1 MQRQILIL
9 GWRWMLWSMLS
20 NFLKKQW
27 YLIDITV
34 SSLPRNEN
42 EILLSIHSVE
52 YIKRLELIL
61 SKGNYEFVI
70 NCIAILRWDISNPK
84 EVAQCFLVNWH
95 LPRTL
100 SYFANQFGYKN
111 IHISTNWVF
120 SSGHGMYCDNEI
132 PNDTSLYGITKIAWE
147 VFSDRTLILRTSII
161 WTDYINKGGFLEW
174 VISHK
179 SNETITGYENVFW
192 NGVTTLTLSEIIEY
206 IIESKKNDHWILH
219 IAGELISKKVLI
231 WIISETFECNLSII
245 SDKSI
250 SENRTLSPSLSA
262 KSFQYI
268 IAPILTQVNA
278 LKNYSAR

>member
-192 NGVTTLTLSEIIEY
+192 NGVTTLTLSKILAFIMEAGDFNPWIIHITGEFV
-206 IIESKKNDHWILH
+206 SKKD
-219 IAGELISKKVLI
+219 LIQ
-231 WIISETFECNLSII
+231 II
-245 SDKSI
+245 SDTYGCNLKIICDINI
-250 SENRTLSPSLSA
+250 SENRTLAPSLSSKA
-262 KSFQYI
+262 FQHI
-268 IAPILTQVNA
+268 IHPLMKRIKD
-278 LKNYSAR
+278 LKDFL